1 MKISF
6 STVGCPNFT
15 WDEIIATAKDFGYD
29 GIELRG
35 ICDELEVYRAS
46 PFTGDNLRLTKKRLD
61 DLNLEISCI
70 STSCYLF
77 DKKAKDATIEAA
89 EKHMRLA
96 KELGCKYIRVLGD
109 EWITPGENVDE
120 EFVKEMLCMLC
131 EIAKSYD
138 VDVLIE
144 TNGIWANSQKL
155 AALLEKV
162 PYQNVGVVWDIH
174 HPYRF
179 FNEDVGYTYNLKEYI
194 KHVHVKDSKIENGK
208 LVFKM
213 IGEGDVP
220 IDKAINLLIKDNYT
234 GYISLE
240 WVKRWFSELEEPGV
254 VFLGFINKIKALL
267 NKINK

>member
-15 WDEIIATAKDFGYD
+15 WDEIVATAKDFGYD

-35 ICDELEVYRAS
+35 ICDELEVYKTF
-46 PFTGDNLRLTKKRLD
+46 PFVGDNLKLTKKRLD
-61 DLNLEISCI
+61 DLGLEISCI

-77 DKKAKDATIEAA
+77 DKKAKDVTIEVA

-96 KELGCKYIRVLGD
+96 KELSCKYIRVLGD
-109 EWITPGENVDE
+109 EWITPAKDIDE
-120 EFVKEMLCMLC
+120 EFVKEMLTILC
-131 EIAKSYD
+131 KIAENYN

-144 TNGIWANSQKL
+144 TNGVWADSKKL

-174 HPYRF
+174 HPFRF
-179 FNEDVGYTYNLKEYI
+179 FNEDIEYTYGNLKGYI
-194 KHVHVKDSKIENGK
+194 KHVHVKDSIKEGSK
-208 LVFKM
+208 LIFKM
-213 IGEGDVP
+213 IGEGDIP
-220 IDKAINLLIKDNYT
+220 IEKAINLLLKDSYQ

-240 WVKRWFSELEEPGV
+240 WVKRWFSELEEPGI
-254 VFLGFINKIKALL
+254 VFLEFINRIKKLVV
-267 NKINK
+267 

>member
-15 WDEIIATAKDFGYD
+15 WDEIVATAKDFGYD

-46 PFTGDNLRLTKKRLD
+46 PFVGDNLRLTKRRLD
-61 DLNLEISCI
+61 DLGLEISCI
-70 STSCYLF
+70 ATSCYLF
-77 DKKAKDATIEAA
+77 DKKVKDNTIEIAEKYMNLAKD
-89 EKHMRLA
+89 
-96 KELGCKYIRVLGD
+96 LGCKYIRVLGD
-109 EWITPGENVDE
+109 EWITPREDIDVD
-120 EFVKEMLCMLC
+120 FVRQMLCMLC
-131 EIAKSYD
+131 EMAKSFG
-138 VDVLIE
+138 VDILIE
-144 TNGIWANSQKL
+144 TNGIWADSKKL
-155 AALLEKV
+155 AALLEKI

-179 FNEDVGYTYNLKEYI
+179 FNEDVEYTYNNLKDYI
-194 KHVHVKDSKIENGK
+194 KHVHIKDSKMENGR
-208 LVFKM
+208 LVFKI

-220 IDKAINLLIKDNYT
+220 IEKAIDLLIKGNYQ

-254 VFLGFINKIKALL
+254 VFLEFINRIKNL
-267 NKINK
+267 IR